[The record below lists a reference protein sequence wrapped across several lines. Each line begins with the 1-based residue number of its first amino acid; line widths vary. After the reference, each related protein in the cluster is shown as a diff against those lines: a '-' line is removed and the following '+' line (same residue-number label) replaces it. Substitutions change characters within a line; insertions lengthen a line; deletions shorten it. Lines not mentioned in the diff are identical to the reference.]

1 MRCECHVDV
10 NRGGLAENG
19 RRGYTGSVRKF
30 NYGDSIPLEAER
42 AVKTVGRREC
52 APWIQGGS
60 IRQQGGMRAHAIAS
74 LLLRAFEGRAAGGR
88 IAFISF
94 PRALCESFP
103 IATRSLGSRW
113 KCELRWRN
121 AFVGRKLAQVRLR
134 RNGWLAR
141 LIFLPLRQILAASSS
156 VFKLPSIGRHVAG
169 MRIPSRQIRVF
180 YTCYHKRFYFSC
192 SFFLLPRPRPRTW
205 LRLVLDFGLRI
216 WRLLVCLNLEFFQ
229 KAERTNVGEGEN
241 SKVQGGKKEEA

>member
-42 AVKTVGRREC
+42 AVKTVVVNARR
-52 APWIQGGS
+52 GF
-60 IRQQGGMRAHAIAS
+60 RAARFDSREGCVRTRS
-74 LLLRAFEGRAAGGR
+74 LLFCFGLSRDGPHAGGR

-134 RNGWLAR
+134 RNG
-141 LIFLPLRQILAASSS
+141 
-156 VFKLPSIGRHVAG
+156 
-169 MRIPSRQIRVF
+169 
-180 YTCYHKRFYFSC
+180 
-192 SFFLLPRPRPRTW
+192 
-205 LRLVLDFGLRI
+205 
-216 WRLLVCLNLEFFQ
+216 
-229 KAERTNVGEGEN
+229 
-241 SKVQGGKKEEA
+241 